1 VRCIL
6 PCQTWYVI
14 YSSCV
19 FVHEKPYIQ
28 HSFLLSRQDRYSG
41 LLPRWHVNF
50 NITMLRLISYGMDY
64 HWAVQQQPSA
74 HRLSSTP
81 ASLVHVSPPT
91 GYKERVK
98 TSLPLHEYSLINF
111 FTYAVYP
118 ALYIAG
124 PIMSFNDFTWQ
135 IKRPSATPPRALFS
149 YALRFLACILTMEVV
164 LHYMYVVAI
173 KDAGAWEGDTPAEL
187 SMIGLWNLIVVWLK
201 VRSFTN
207 ALIQDCF
214 ADILCENEKK
224 SCSCH
229 GASSACGHSQ
239 TG

>member
-1 VRCIL
+1 
-6 PCQTWYVI
+6 
-14 YSSCV
+14 
-19 FVHEKPYIQ
+19 
-28 HSFLLSRQDRYSG
+28 
-41 LLPRWHVNF
+41 
-50 NITMLRLISYGMDY
+50 MDY

-224 SCSCH
+224 KLLVPWRFFRLWALADGIDPPENMVRCMANNYSTLGFWRSWH
-229 GASSACGHSQ
+229 RSYNLW
-239 TG
+239 TVR